1 VNAISR
7 YAAEKCQF
15 RSRQITPPLKLS
27 IEFSTEVFAEVQ
39 ARSWLKV
46 NLAVSP
52 GWSRNQQK

>member
-27 IEFSTEVFAEVQ
+27 MFSTEVFAEVQ

-46 NLAVSP
+46 NLAVNP